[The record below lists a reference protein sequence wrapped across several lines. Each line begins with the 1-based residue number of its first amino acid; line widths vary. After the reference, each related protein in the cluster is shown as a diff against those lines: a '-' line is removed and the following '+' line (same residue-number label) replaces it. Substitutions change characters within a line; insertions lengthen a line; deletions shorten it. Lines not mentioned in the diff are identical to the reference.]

1 MLRLELSLQD
11 AARKGPGLPIV
22 AMLHYPPFNER
33 QEDSEFT
40 QLLERYGVRHCVYGH
55 LHAEGLRGA
64 FSGER
69 NGVVYHQ
76 VSCDGLGF
84 RLREIARGE
93 ALAGV

>member
-1 MLRLELSLQD
+1 MRRSARTGARASCRLTIGAIQ
-11 AARKGPGLPIV
+11 
-22 AMLHYPPFNER
+22 HNTPFNER

-84 RLREIARGE
+84 RLREIVQGE
-93 ALAGV
+93 ALAGA

>member
-1 MLRLELSLQD
+1 M
-11 AARKGPGLPIV
+11 
-22 AMLHYPPFNER
+22 
-33 QEDSEFT
+33 EDLISKRE
-40 QLLERYGVRHCVYGH
+40 LLERYGVRHCVYGH

-84 RLREIARGE
+84 RLREIVQGE
-93 ALAGV
+93 ALAGA